1 MIICLQT
8 IGSIKNRLTPFSK
21 PTTLSPDGEKLRF
34 KPMLADGPRNR
45 QSKPKFTQRK
55 GAVLKVL
62 QINLWDFFI
71 LSVQKLFRIRLNAA
85 S

>member
-1 MIICLQT
+1 
-8 IGSIKNRLTPFSK
+8 
-21 PTTLSPDGEKLRF
+21 
-34 KPMLADGPRNR
+34 MLADGPRNR

-62 QINLWDFFI
+62 QMNFKQPFFRTEQNDLVGFFI